1 MLKRLAE
8 HRDFVEY
15 FNVIFAVRFAMD
27 LVMTDLAAK
36 EAFGDNCRQNFGNGG
51 QHFDVFF
58 VFDFSVD

>member
-36 EAFGDNCRQNFGNGG
+36 EAFGDN
-51 QHFDVFF
+51 
-58 VFDFSVD
+58 